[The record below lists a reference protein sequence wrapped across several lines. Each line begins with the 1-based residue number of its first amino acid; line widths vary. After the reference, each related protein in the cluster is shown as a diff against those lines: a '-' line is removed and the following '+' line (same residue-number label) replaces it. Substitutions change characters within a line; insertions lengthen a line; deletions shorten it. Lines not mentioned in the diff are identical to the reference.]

1 MIRSLIITAVVSALF
16 AYGLSQWAD
25 FTKTFALVTGVQII
39 IFWIINSRFQVDK
52 DAMYREFEE
61 NIEGVLNMS
70 RMAVD
75 CPCNQHVFEEE
86 VFVNGDNIHRCPKC
100 KNQIKLDPQVRAVL
114 VTDPA
119 DVTDSL

>member
-1 MIRSLIITAVVSALF
+1 MLRSLVITAAVSFLI

-25 FTKTFALVTGVQII
+25 FWKTFSLVTGIQFVA
-39 IFWIINSRFQVDK
+39 FWIINTRFQVDR
-52 DAMYREFEE
+52 DAMYAEFEE

-70 RMAVD
+70 RLAVE

-100 KNQIKLDPQVRAVL
+100 NNNIKLGTTVRAVL
-114 VTDPA
+114 LTDPDEITPA
-119 DVTDSL
+119 L